1 MPKKASPT
9 PRRTRNAFRRQQ
21 EVIATAARLFQE
33 QGYEAT
39 SIQDIADELG
49 ILKGSLYYYIETK
62 EDLLFA
68 IIQEV
73 HETALESLE
82 ASRGV
87 EGNALVKIRAFVFNQ
102 VRHIASHVER
112 AGVFF
117 QDFRSLSP
125 ERRQLI
131 IEERDIYEQFLRGLI
146 EQGQSEGVICSDLD
160 PKFATLAILG
170 TFNWM
175 YQWYRPSGDRTPDE
189 IAAIFADF
197 LLPTLA
203 CDPAAHA
210 PGHRGAIGVLGAA
223 ALSTA
228 EDQRRTS

>member
-1 MPKKASPT
+1 MPKKASESA
-9 PRRTRNAFRRQQ
+9 RRTRNAFRRQQ
-21 EVIATAARLFQE
+21 EVISAAARLFQA

-49 ILKGSLYYYIETK
+49 ILKGSLYYYIDTK

-73 HETALESLE
+73 HETALEGLE
-82 ASRGV
+82 ASRAV
-87 EGNALVKIRAFVFNQ
+87 DGNALVKIRTFVLNQ

-117 QDFRSLSP
+117 QDFRSLS
-125 ERRQLI
+125 EDRRKLI
-131 IEERDIYEQFLRGLI
+131 IEERDIYERFLRELI
-146 EQGQSEGVICSDLD
+146 EQGQRESVICPDLD

-175 YQWYRPSGDRTPDE
+175 YQWYRPSGERTPDE
-189 IAAIFADF
+189 IATIFADF

-203 CDPAAHA
+203 CDPATHT
-210 PGHRGAIGVLGAA
+210 PGHHSAIGVLDGAG
-223 ALSTA
+223 L
-228 EDQRRTS
+228 R

>member
-1 MPKKASPT
+1 MPKKAST
-9 PRRTRNAFRRQQ
+9 AARRTRNAFRRQQ
-21 EVIATAARLFQE
+21 EVISAAARLFQE
-33 QGYEAT
+33 KGYEAT

-49 ILKGSLYYYIETK
+49 ILKGSLYYYIDTK

-73 HETALESLE
+73 HETALEGLE
-82 ASRGV
+82 ASRV
-87 EGNALVKIRAFVFNQ
+87 VDGNALVKIRAFVFNQ

-117 QDFRSLSP
+117 QDFRSLS
-125 ERRQLI
+125 EDRRRLI
-131 IEERDIYEQFLRGLI
+131 IEERDVYERFLRDLI
-146 EQGQSEGVICSDLD
+146 EQGQRERVICPDLD
-160 PKFATLAILG
+160 PKFAALAILG

-189 IAAIFADF
+189 IATIMADF

-203 CDPAAHA
+203 CDPAIHT
-210 PGHRGAIGVLGAA
+210 PGHHSALGVLGGAA
-223 ALSTA
+223 
-228 EDQRRTS
+228 R

>member
-1 MPKKASPT
+1 MPKKASASN
-9 PRRTRNAFRRQQ
+9 RRTRNAFRRQQ
-21 EVIATAARLFQE
+21 EVISAAAKLFQE
-33 QGYEAT
+33 KGYEAT

-49 ILKGSLYYYIETK
+49 ILKGSLYYYIDTK

-73 HETALESLE
+73 HETALEGLE
-82 ASRGV
+82 ASRAT

-102 VRHIASHVER
+102 VMHIASHVER

-125 ERRQLI
+125 ERRELI
-131 IEERDIYEQFLRGLI
+131 IEERDVYEQFLRDLI
-146 EQGQSEGVICSDLD
+146 DQGQQEGVICTDLD
-160 PKFATLAILG
+160 PKFAALAILG

-175 YQWYRPSGDRTPDE
+175 YQWYRPSGERTPDE

-197 LLPTLA
+197 LLPALA
-203 CDPAAHA
+203 CTPATHV
-210 PGHRGAIGVLGAA
+210 PGHHSALGVVEQTTAGAP
-223 ALSTA
+223 
-228 EDQRRTS
+228 RR

>member
-1 MPKKASPT
+1 MPKKANPT
-9 PRRTRNAFRRQQ
+9 ARRTRNAFRRQQ
-21 EVIATAARLFQE
+21 EVISAAARLFQE
-33 QGYEAT
+33 KGYEAT

-49 ILKGSLYYYIETK
+49 ILKGSLYYYIDTK

-82 ASRGV
+82 ASRAA
-87 EGNALVKIRAFVFNQ
+87 EGNALAKIRAFVFNQ

-117 QDFRSLSP
+117 QDFRSLSA
-125 ERRQLI
+125 ERKKVI
-131 IEERDIYEQFLRGLI
+131 IDERDIYEQFLRSLL
-146 EQGQSEGVICSDLD
+146 ERGQRDGVICADLD
-160 PKFATLAILG
+160 PKFASLAILG

-175 YQWYRPSGDRTPDE
+175 YQWYRPTGDRTPDE

-203 CDPAAHA
+203 CDPATHV
-210 PGHRGAIGVLGAA
+210 PGHRSAIGVMGA
-223 ALSTA
+223 SGIIGTP
-228 EDQRRTS
+228 S